1 MTVSVIQFVFYAAIP
16 LTLLLENPTSKFFLD
31 RWGIDNDFEANSK
44 NTDPSRFAAR
54 GLAILLGEVF
64 CRKPLYA
71 QVQTRQ
77 APGQAP
83 SEQPTI
89 FSVFSDRENVL
100 SMISQ
105 PFVFSPFGSN
115 NQTGGSCRFTI
126 SSRKFLF
133 RQKAIHDP
141 KDTTFFDHDPE
152 DSEVFKIGEASQQG
166 TYAHKKFK
174 LQRVTDRLLALAC
187 IANGPWMRK
196 LVLKS
201 DLNGES
207 LFIADSM
214 HVKRLDLPPESL
226 DMGDDKLNGFR
237 DLFLG
242 VNDETSRPNPD
253 ELIDTM
259 FLELG
264 NVLPNTI
271 EPAHDNLRIGLGTK
285 IESTILSNSVE
296 HWQLR
301 TGESSHSQFHRDSFH
316 KGEKAD

>member
-1 MTVSVIQFVFYAAIP
+1 
-16 LTLLLENPTSKFFLD
+16 
-31 RWGIDNDFEANSK
+31 
-44 NTDPSRFAAR
+44 
-54 GLAILLGEVF
+54 
-64 CRKPLYA
+64 
-71 QVQTRQ
+71 
-77 APGQAP
+77 
-83 SEQPTI
+83 
-89 FSVFSDRENVL
+89 
-100 SMISQ
+100 MISQ

-115 NQTGGSCRFTI
+115 NQTGATCRFTI

-133 RQKAIHDP
+133 YQKAIHDP
-141 KDTTFFDHDPE
+141 EDTTFFDHDPE
-152 DSEVFKIGEASQQG
+152 DSEVIKIGEASQQG
-166 TYAHKKFK
+166 TYANKKFK

-201 DLNGES
+201 DLNGEA

-226 DMGDDKLNGFR
+226 DMGDDELNGYR

-253 ELIDTM
+253 VLIDAM
-259 FLELG
+259 FSELG
-264 NVLPNTI
+264 TVSPNTI

-296 HWQLR
+296 HWQPR
-301 TGESSHSQFHRDSFH
+301 TGKARTHNSTVTHSTKGKKRTNVGLRLGGETTGNANPPESSRKKNRTSRR
-316 KGEKAD
+316 KATASGSGAAQGSG